1 MVDVHPELARAVK
14 RIPKIPITP
23 RSIKINRRVF
33 GSLARVLVRGKR
45 PADGVAIAD
54 MSAPGPS
61 GDLALRVYRPLS
73 APTPTP
79 VIAWIHGG
87 GLIMGTH
94 EDDIQLS
101 KLADATGATVVSP
114 AYRLAPE
121 HPFPAAHDDLLAS
134 IEHLTKEPD
143 RFGID
148 PDRMVVGGQSA
159 GGGLAASM
167 AQLLRD
173 RSIPLRGQLL
183 VYPMLD
189 DRTAVRD
196 DIEATE
202 HPVWNKT
209 SNHTGWGA
217 FLPNPPGAAD
227 QPTDSVPARR
237 EDLSGLAPAWIGVG
251 TADIFHDEDV
261 AYAERLEAAGVE
273 VTLDVVD
280 GAVHAFELLAPDAE
294 ISKAFYESEYE
305 FLRRVLR

>member
-1 MVDVHPELARAVK
+1 MVDVHPELAPAVK

-23 RSIKINRRVF
+23 RTIKLNRRVF
-33 GSLARVLVRGKR
+33 GSLAKVLTRGKQ
-45 PADGVAIAD
+45 PAEGVAIAD
-54 MSAPGPS
+54 LTAPGPD
-61 GDLALRVYRPLS
+61 GDVALRVYRPLS

-101 KLADATGATVVSP
+101 ALADAVGATVVSM

-121 HPFPAAHDDLLAS
+121 HPFPAAHDDLLAC
-134 IEHLTKEPD
+134 IEHLTKEPE

-148 PDRMVVGGQSA
+148 PNRMVVGGQSA
-159 GGGLAASM
+159 GGGLAASV
-167 AQLLRD
+167 AQRLHD
-173 RSIPLRGQLL
+173 RGIPLRGQLL

-196 DIEATE
+196 DIEPTE
-202 HPVWNKT
+202 HPVWSKA

-217 FLPNPPGAAD
+217 YLPNPPGAD
-227 QPTDSVPARR
+227 EQPTDSVPARR
-237 EDLSGLAPAWIGVG
+237 EDLTGLAPAWIGVG
-251 TADIFHDEDV
+251 TADLFHDEDL
-261 AYAERLEAAGVE
+261 AYAERLRAAGVD

-280 GAVHAFELLAPDAE
+280 GAVHAFEILAPDAE
-294 ISKAFYESEYE
+294 VSKAFYESEYD
-305 FLRRVLR
+305 FLRSVLR